1 MSKPF
6 KTYRQQLSILR
17 NRGME
22 IKDGGKVI
30 KILKREN
37 YYSIINGYKDIFI
50 DNNSIVEKF
59 KLGTTFENIY
69 WLFEFDRNLR
79 NIFLKNI
86 LKIES
91 LINTKISYYFSEK
104 NQKEFSYLNIN
115 NFHPSKL
122 EGNTG
127 LIANISNVIK
137 DKSKSNKN
145 NQISHHL
152 KNHQDLPL
160 WVLIKQFTFGIT
172 DDIKDKISNEISS
185 EYSSEYKNIKITLS
199 KEELENII
207 HFLNFLRNKCV
218 HNERFFNIY
227 KKKTVIVC
235 PHSTEI
241 FKGRLFDAVLLLKL
255 FLFKK
260 DFNIF
265 RKELKVEIDKINKEL
280 NTGIFN
286 KVLIEMGFPKNWEK
300 RI

>member
-50 DNNSIVEKF
+50 DNNSTIEKF
-59 KLGTTFENIY
+59 KMGTTFEDIY
-69 WLFEFDRNLR
+69 CIFEFDRNLR

-91 LINTKISYYFSEK
+91 LVNTKISYYFSER

-122 EGNTG
+122 EENTG

-137 DKSKSNKN
+137 DKSKSNKS

-160 WVLIKQFTFGIT
+160 WILIKQFTFGIT
-172 DDIKDKISNEISS
+172 A
-185 EYSSEYKNIKITLS
+185 
-199 KEELENII
+199 
-207 HFLNFLRNKCV
+207 
-218 HNERFFNIY
+218 FFI
-227 KKKTVIVC
+227 
-235 PHSTEI
+235 
-241 FKGRLFDAVLLLKL
+241 LLLQMILRIK
-255 FLFKK
+255 FQAKYQV
-260 DFNIF
+260 NIPMNI
-265 RKELKVEIDKINKEL
+265 R
-280 NTGIFN
+280 T
-286 KVLIEMGFPKNWEK
+286 
-300 RI
+300 